1 MSLGHENGNID
12 ALHKNI
18 TFLQNDLTEKYKII
32 KSLMEIQT
40 AVLDVMTDLRQ
51 QPNTSEKNVKEH
63 LSQEKFNQRSHNYR
77 KKDNSRKDQRIS
89 NQEAGKEWR
98 IMYVENLHEN
108 VTKND
113 LVELFGLRTTN
124 YLIDNCSIEMSKLQ
138 QNGRHNCPYIHL
150 STVPC
155 V

>member
-77 KKDNSRKDQRIS
+77 KKDHSREEQRKS
-89 NQEAGKEWR
+89 NQEAVKETK
-98 IMYVENLHEN
+98 MYVGNFHEN
-108 VTKND
+108 VTEID
-113 LVELFGLRTTN
+113 LLELFGLRTTKS
-124 YLIDNCSIEMSKLQ
+124 LVDNCSIEMFRLQ
-138 QNGRHNCPYIHL
+138 QNGRHNGHAL
-150 STVPC
+150 F
-155 V
+155 